1 MANQKKR
8 KNVLK
13 KLNKNKEIYLLLLP
27 SFVLL
32 LLFIYIPMYGV
43 VMAFQDYN
51 YVDGFFGSPWVGFK
65 WFIEFFESWRFW
77 RLLKNTVVLSLY
89 SIALGFPIPIILALI
104 CNQMREGRFKKYFQT
119 VMSLPH
125 FISTVVLC
133 GMVILFLSPSSGIIS
148 SLVGLFGGE
157 LPNLMGSATAFPTI
171 YVVSGL
177 WQNAGWDS
185 ILYIAALSSVDPA
198 LYEAA
203 TMDGAS
209 KFQRLL
215 HIDIPMLVPTMS
227 IQFILRMGTILG
239 IGFEKVYLL
248 QNNLNLP
255 SSEVIST
262 YVYQLGILGGQQSQ
276 AAAIGLFN
284 TVVSLVFVLT
294 VNKLSDRMTGNALM

>member
-1 MANQKKR
+1 MAKQKKG
-8 KNVLK
+8 KGVLK

-51 YVDGFFGSPWVGFK
+51 YVDGFFKSPWVGFQ

-77 RLLKNTVVLSLY
+77 RLLRNTLVLSLY

-133 GMVILFLSPSSGIIS
+133 GMVILFLSPSSGIFS
-148 SLVGLFGGE
+148 ALAGLFGAE
-157 LPNLMGSATAFPTI
+157 LPNLMGSTTAFPTI

-185 ILYIAALSSVDPA
+185 ILYIAALSSVDPT

-209 KFQRLL
+209 KFQKLL

-227 IQFILRMGTILG
+227 IQFILRMGSILG
-239 IGFEKVYLL
+239 VGFEKVYLL
-248 QNNLNLP
+248 QNNLNRP
-255 SSEVIST
+255 TSEVIST

-284 TVVSLVFVLT
+284 TVVSLALVLT
-294 VNKLSDRMTGNALM
+294 VNKISDRMTGNALM